1 MVSLMKAQENAILY
15 LKRAN
20 TNLRADVVADIR
32 TLLLKAQG
40 PARETI
46 SLAEA
51 DEALYEASG
60 LLDLVKGAN
69 AQLHEAIKAID
80 VANSVCEV
88 VSIPYTTTLDL
99 LIPDDFD
106 DKWLEAVITE
116 YYGR

>member
-1 MVSLMKAQENAILY
+1 MVSLTRAQENAILY
-15 LKRAN
+15 LKKAN

-32 TLLLKAQG
+32 TLLLKG
-40 PARETI
+40 D
-46 SLAEA
+46 

-106 DKWLEAVITE
+106 DKYLEAVITE